1 MNRRTPWF
9 GLVIVL
15 AASGSALAGDVD
27 VIVGFKSKADA
38 KVIEKRGGKADG
50 DAIGKALAA
59 RVPSSAIAALRAD
72 PDVAYVEEDGIVEI
86 QGQVDSTAKPGG
98 SGGGSTQP
106 AQTTP
111 WGITKVNGG
120 LSATAGG
127 GVTVA
132 VIDTGV
138 DLSHPDLVDRLVTG
152 KTFVSRTSSA
162 NDDNGHGTHCAGTIG
177 ATSNAIGVIG
187 VAPGVSILPVKVLDR
202 NGSGTWSAVANGIRW
217 AADKGANIGS
227 MSLGGGASS
236 TLADACTYA
245 VGKNTMLVAASGND
259 GSSTPSYPAGYSNV
273 VAVGAT
279 DSNDNIASFSNFG
292 PHLDVSAP
300 GVSVYSTYKGSSYA
314 TLSGTSMA
322 TPHAAGVCA
331 LIWAAVKAASGLPTP
346 TGVQATLQ
354 SNAVDKGTPGFDN
367 YFGYGIV
374 RNVP

>member
-1 MNRRTPWF
+1 MLRRNPWF

-38 KVIEKRGGKADG
+38 KVIEKRGGKSEG

-86 QGQVDSTAKPGG
+86 QGQVDSTAKPGSG
-98 SGGGSTQP
+98 GGGSTQP

-120 LSATAGG
+120 LSATAGA

-138 DLSHPDLVDRLVTG
+138 DLTHPDLVDRLVTG
-152 KTFVSRTSSA
+152 KSFVSRTSSA

-177 ATSNAIGVIG
+177 ATSNTIGVIG
-187 VAPGVSILPVKVLDR
+187 VAPGVTILPVKVLDR

-217 AADKGANIGS
+217 AADKSANIGS
-227 MSLGGGASS
+227 LSLGGGASS

-245 VGKNTMLVAASGND
+245 VGKGTMLVAASGNN

-279 DSNDNIASFSNFG
+279 DSNDNIASFSNYG

-300 GVSVYSTYKGSSYA
+300 GVSVFSTYKGSSYA

-331 LIWAAVKAASGLPTP
+331 LIWAAMNAASQVPTP
-346 TGVQATLQ
+346 ANVQTTLQ
-354 SNAVDKGTPGFDN
+354 NNAVDKGTAGFDN
-367 YFGYGIV
+367 TFGWGIV
-374 RNVP
+374 RNVQ